1 MKIAIVHQPINT
13 ISPINRNGSV
23 EIITY
28 EMARGLARHCDVVV
42 YAKKGPNQKEFEYNQ
57 GVRYQRISTVFDEWH
72 NYLQYGVDKLEK
84 LFGVNTVSQSI
95 RRTLLFRNAKRPLF
109 SSRWYYRNYALQV
122 ARHLRK
128 ENCDIVHIHTFSQFV
143 PVIRAFNPKIKI
155 VLHMHCEWLT
165 QLDYELIENRLRYA
179 DLIIG
184 VSGYITEKIRRR
196 FPQFAKRCQTVY
208 NAVDIEAFAKEKR
221 QNVADKNGTKHL
233 LFVGRVSP
241 EKGVHVLLEAFH
253 KVLRQYPCVQL
264 KIAGY
269 QGSLAFEKLSA
280 LSNDPKEM
288 DLKRFYG
295 SNYISYLKNQL
306 SLSEM
311 GHVSFLGAI
320 PHRLLPKLYR
330 NADVCVVPSVCNE
343 PGAMP
348 VVEAMVAGVPV
359 VATRG
364 GGVPEIVVDGKT
376 GLLVERGDPSAL
388 AKAILLLLTDE
399 RLRESI
405 ANASREQAI
414 ESFSWDKT
422 IEKLFRLYK
431 TPCSAEG

>member
-1 MKIAIVHQPINT
+1 MKIAFIHQPINT
-13 ISPINRNGSV
+13 ISPIDRNGSI

-28 EMARGLARHCDVVV
+28 EMAHRLARHCEVIV
-42 YAKKGPNQKEFEYNQ
+42 YAKRGRHQKEFEYNQ
-57 GVRYQRISTVFDEWH
+57 GVQYQRITTIFDEWH
-72 NYLQYGVDKLEK
+72 NYLQYGIDKLK
-84 LFGVNTVSQSI
+84 NLIGTGAVSQSI
-95 RRTLLFRNAKRPLF
+95 RRALLFRNVRRPLF
-109 SSRWYYRNYALQV
+109 ASRWYYWNYAWQV
-122 ARHLRK
+122 ARRLRK
-128 ENCDIVHIHTFSQFV
+128 EKCDVVHIHTFSQFV
-143 PVIRAFNPKIKI
+143 PIIRAFNPKIKI

-165 QLDYELIENRLRYA
+165 QLDYELVENRLRYA

-184 VSGYITEKIRRR
+184 VSDYITEKIRRR

-221 QNVADKNGTKHL
+221 QNVADKNGTKQL

-241 EKGVHVLLEAFH
+241 EKGVHVLLEAFQ
-253 KVLRQYPCVQL
+253 KVLRQYPYVQL
-264 KIAGY
+264 KIVGY

-280 LSNDPKEM
+280 LSTDAKEM
-288 DLKRFYG
+288 DLKRFYS

-311 GHVSFLGAI
+311 SHVSFLGAI

-348 VVEAMVAGVPV
+348 VVEAMAAGVPV

-364 GGVPEIVVDGKT
+364 GGVPEIVIDGKT
-376 GLLVERGDPSAL
+376 GLLVERDNPSAL

-399 RLRESI
+399 RLRKSVV
-405 ANASREQAI
+405 NASRKQIVE
-414 ESFSWDKT
+414 FYSWDKT
-422 IEKLFRLYK
+422 IEKLFNLYK
-431 TPCSAEG
+431 TLCLAEN